1 MDKAVY
7 VSGEDEV
14 TVEVVKRLLAYCSH
28 EYVIK
33 KVIPARGSE
42 VKTKIGVLNKLSEK
56 APVVLLIDLDAN
68 DCAPLLKAKLLAND
82 AKQMNFIFNI
92 AVDEAE
98 SWLLAD
104 REGIASFL
112 DVELDEIPTSHLT
125 KQSGNRALL
134 EMDVPM
140 KTSLVITHMIAPKSR
155 SQLIRSTIASKDRK
169 CKGNEYN
176 SMIVPFIRNQWNIDA
191 ALQHSDSLQRMVSR
205 LKSLYERLD

>member
-14 TVEVVKRLLAYCSH
+14 TVEVVKRLLAYCSP

-42 VKTKIGVLNKLSEK
+42 VKTKIGVLNKLSEQ

-68 DCAPLLKAKLLAND
+68 DCPPLLKSKLLAND

-112 DVELDEIPTSHLT
+112 DVELDVIPTSHLT

-140 KTSLVITHMIAPKSR
+140 KTSLVITHMIAPNSR
-155 SQLIRSTIASKDRK
+155 SQLIRSTIASTDRK
-169 CKGNEYN
+169 CKGKEYN
-176 SMIVPFIRNQWNIDA
+176 SMIVPFIKNQWNIDA

-205 LKSLYERLD
+205 LKSLSERLD